1 MSVNAGPRPTSA
13 LIICAVCLRLE
24 SRRRRMSRAKT
35 GPNAAARTG
44 DHVLHEKMMDAVVIF
59 QSPIAHSPSG
69 TTMRAFILLTLFP
82 AAAGLAYA
90 TSLSTENYVRYYA
103 ATDSRYS
110 FACRNGNGVACGGQT
125 TVPGT
130 GWILDYHSNSQSTF
144 GLLAGQASAHLSGL
158 DNGVAPPTFISVGGR
173 ANYIETTTV
182 TGGTGTGTET
192 MRFHVTGTSSNSSGN
207 SARAQLQLIPI
218 DAQGHFGTE
227 QNFGVDSSGNAFIPI
242 SFTFG
247 VAFSTRSASIVWLRS
262 FAMSPAHTPSRIS
275 RTRWCSIRLESLIIP
290 VRG

>member
-1 MSVNAGPRPTSA
+1 
-13 LIICAVCLRLE
+13 
-24 SRRRRMSRAKT
+24 
-35 GPNAAARTG
+35 
-44 DHVLHEKMMDAVVIF
+44 
-59 QSPIAHSPSG
+59 
-69 TTMRAFILLTLFP
+69 MRAFILLTLFP

-125 TVPGT
+125 TVLGT

-144 GLLAGQASAHLSGL
+144 GLLAGQASAYLSGL

-173 ANYIETTTV
+173 ANYIETTTI

-247 VAFSTRSASIVWLRS
+247 VAFSYEISFYSLAQIFRYESGAYAISDFSHTVVLDSIGVTDNSGSRLNDFGISAASGTVYTS
-262 FAMSPAHTPSRIS
+262 SG
-275 RTRWCSIRLESLIIP
+275 IIP
-290 VRG
+290 EPGTWALCLAGLTGLRFSRKL